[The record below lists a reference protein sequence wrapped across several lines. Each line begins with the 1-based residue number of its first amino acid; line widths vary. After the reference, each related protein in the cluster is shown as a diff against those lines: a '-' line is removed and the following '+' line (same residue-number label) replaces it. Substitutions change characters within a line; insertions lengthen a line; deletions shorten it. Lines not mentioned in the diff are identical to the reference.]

1 MAPTPDPRDAVMA
14 RAIEKTRGQVE
25 QIIAEARERQ
35 CFVYKGHADVRSH
48 IITLH
53 FTSLIA
59 GDQFSRTINC
69 FPLFEAEGVEFELGD
84 ALTIM
89 GEVDSLVLNSG
100 EFQEYRVAKS
110 IRGARESA

>member
-14 RAIEKTRGQVE
+14 RAIEKTRGHVE

-53 FTSLIA
+53 FTNLIA
-59 GDQFSRTINC
+59 GDQFSRVINC
-69 FPLFEAEGVEFELGD
+69 FSNPIRKRHNPGLWH
-84 ALTIM
+84 
-89 GEVDSLVLNSG
+89 
-100 EFQEYRVAKS
+100 FQTS
-110 IRGARESA
+110 